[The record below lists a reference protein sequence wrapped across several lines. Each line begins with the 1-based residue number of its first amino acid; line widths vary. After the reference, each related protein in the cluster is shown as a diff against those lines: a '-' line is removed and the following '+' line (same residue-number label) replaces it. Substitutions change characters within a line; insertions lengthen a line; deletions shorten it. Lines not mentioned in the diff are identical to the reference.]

1 MQKSYT
7 TPVNVCEVMSFVS
20 AASKNLESDQ
30 GHMNIILILIYLS
43 EDRGM
48 SAYCCD
54 DSFLHLFFKLQIC
67 SRYLLK

>member
-1 MQKSYT
+1 MSSNA
-7 TPVNVCEVMSFVS
+7 PVNVCEVMSFVS
-20 AASKNLESDQ
+20 AASRNLESDQ

-54 DSFLHLFFKLQIC
+54 ASSPHLFFKLQTC
-67 SRYLLK
+67 SHYLLK